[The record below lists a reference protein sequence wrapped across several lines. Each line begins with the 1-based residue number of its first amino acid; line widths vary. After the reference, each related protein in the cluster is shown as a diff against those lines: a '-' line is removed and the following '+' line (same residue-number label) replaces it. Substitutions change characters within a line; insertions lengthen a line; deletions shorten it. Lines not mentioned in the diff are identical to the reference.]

1 MMKRMFSFI
10 LLLVLLS
17 CSESKYLMPNVLN
30 GEYIDVSNYVKKGY
44 KPVYEST
51 NNKIVSKL
59 IKPNVNNLDKEL
71 LLELEKEV
79 NLYLKK
85 QVLITNSAILYRY
98 SYIISFELVDVYSM
112 EIPINNRSNKIF
124 FRVKNNKLILPL
136 NDEGWVL

>member
-1 MMKRMFSFI
+1 
-10 LLLVLLS
+10 
-17 CSESKYLMPNVLN
+17 MPNVLN